1 MSSPVI
7 SEILLSGFTI
17 NSSLRRRTH
26 LVQSFSVVFL
36 HWFYIRVIIVQ
47 IADYCMASPGGSGT
61 YSSGSSSLQNS
72 GSEGDRDI
80 MEQRKRKRMLSNRES
95 ARRSR
100 IRKQQHL
107 EGLSAQLDQ
116 LKKENA
122 QINTNISITTQMYL
136 NVEAENAIL
145 RAQMGELSNRLNS
158 LNEMIS
164 FINSTNNN
172 CLMMFDEAQETTTQL
187 FNDCGFMDYAWNG
200 IPIMAS
206 ADNEMLI
213 MY

>member
-1 MSSPVI
+1 
-7 SEILLSGFTI
+7 
-17 NSSLRRRTH
+17 
-26 LVQSFSVVFL
+26 
-36 HWFYIRVIIVQ
+36 
-47 IADYCMASPGGSGT
+47 MASPGGSGT

-100 IRKQQHL
+100 MRKQQHL

-116 LKKENA
+116 LKKENT
-122 QINTNISITTQMYL
+122 QMNTNIGISTQLYL

-145 RAQMGELSNRLNS
+145 RAQMEELSKRLNS

>member
-1 MSSPVI
+1 MP
-7 SEILLSGFTI
+7 
-17 NSSLRRRTH
+17 
-26 LVQSFSVVFL
+26 
-36 HWFYIRVIIVQ
+36 
-47 IADYCMASPGGSGT
+47 SPGGSGT

-100 IRKQQHL
+100 MRKQQHL

-116 LKKENA
+116 LKKENT
-122 QINTNISITTQMYL
+122 QMNTNIGISTQLYL

-145 RAQMGELSNRLNS
+145 RAQMEELSKRLNS

-164 FINSTNNN
+164 LINSTTTTNN
-172 CLMMFDEAQETTTQL
+172 CLMFDEAQETTTQL
-187 FNDCGFMDYAWNG
+187 FNDCGFMDAWNYG
-200 IPIMAS
+200 IPLNQQIMAY
-206 ADNEMLI
+206 ADNDMLM